1 MKIVIGTANFLRK
14 YTYKKQAVEKREI
27 IKILNFARLNKISSI
42 DTAFEYDRFN
52 TVTKKINLNKF
63 SISTKI
69 NFIKRD
75 IYKKKFIQ
83 NYVKIVQKKVR
94 LFKIKK
100 FENLLIHNFD
110 QLDSHD
116 LKVLEPLF
124 LRLKSK
130 RLINNVGVS
139 VYDTR
144 ALKKIRNFNFVN
156 LVQAPINL
164 FDRRFTEKKILHFL
178 KKRKIK
184 LQARSIF
191 LQGKLLDNLKKAP
204 YKKNKIFRDYNYW
217 LSEKN
222 RQPVKTCLD
231 YIRSETSINSMVV
244 GINNIKQLKEI
255 IKFSKKKNKI
265 DFPSKIF
272 TFNKK
277 IIDPRKW

>member
-272 TFNKK
+272 TFDKK

>member
-83 NYVKIVQKKVR
+83 NYVEIVQKKVR
-94 LFKIKK
+94 FFKIKK
-100 FENLLIHNFD
+100 CENLLIHNFD

-222 RQPVKTCLD
+222 RQPMKTCLD

-255 IKFSKKKNKI
+255 IKFSKKKI
-265 DFPSKIF
+265 
-272 TFNKK
+272 
-277 IIDPRKW
+277 R